1 MMGSER
7 KSRSLARNRGTCFSI
22 ALIALTLTACGTK
35 EETEAAPAAAVV
47 AANTAK
53 ATVEPFTR
61 TTSAIGTVVARP
73 GSYAAL
79 SAPAPTRVAKVFVA
93 EGQRV
98 ARGAPLVEFEQVG
111 FTMAASAAQ
120 SALTAA
126 ERNHERAQRLAR
138 EGILPRKDEEAAA
151 AELGRARSDAA
162 LARREQQLSVLRS
175 PVSGVV
181 TRMTAVL
188 GAPADAGQVLVEIA
202 DPSAF
207 DITLSVAPA
216 DAGALRPGARVALF
230 AGEKSRGEPLG
241 DGRVLSVGATV
252 DTTSRAVTIRVA
264 VPKPRRA
271 LRLAE
276 SVYGEI
282 AVETRPNAVVVPV
295 AALVPEG
302 NGYKV
307 FVVGAK
313 GTAIARD
320 VKVGGRTETLAEILE
335 GLSGGETIVTQGAYG
350 MEDSVKVSRP
360 VPVKP

>member
-1 MMGSER
+1 MTGSVGR
-7 KSRSLARNRGTCFSI
+7 IAFLAL
-22 ALIALTLTACGTK
+22 ALTACGTK
-35 EETEAAPAAAVV
+35 EEAEPEAATAVV

-53 ATVEPFTR
+53 ATIEPFTR

-79 SAPAPTRVAKVFVA
+79 SAPSPTRVAKVFVA

-111 FTMAASAAQ
+111 FNVATSAAQ
-120 SALTAA
+120 AALTAA

-138 EGILPRKDEEAAA
+138 EGIVPRKDEEAAA

-162 LARREQQLSVLRS
+162 LAQRAQQLSVLRS
-175 PVSGVV
+175 PVGGVV

-188 GAPADAGQVLVEIA
+188 GAPADAAQVLVEIA

-207 DITLSVAPA
+207 DITLSVAPS

-230 AGEKSRGEPLG
+230 AGEKSRGELLG
-241 DGRVLSVGATV
+241 DGRVLSIGATV
-252 DTTSRAVTIRVA
+252 DSTSRAVTIRVA
-264 VPKPRRA
+264 LPKPRRA

-302 NGYKV
+302 DGYKV

-313 GTAIARD
+313 GTAVARE
-320 VKVGGRTETLAEILE
+320 VKVGGRTETQAEIID
-335 GLSGGETIVTQGAYG
+335 GLAGGETVVTQGAFG
-350 MEDSVKVSRP
+350 IADSARVSKP
-360 VPVKP
+360 VPAAP